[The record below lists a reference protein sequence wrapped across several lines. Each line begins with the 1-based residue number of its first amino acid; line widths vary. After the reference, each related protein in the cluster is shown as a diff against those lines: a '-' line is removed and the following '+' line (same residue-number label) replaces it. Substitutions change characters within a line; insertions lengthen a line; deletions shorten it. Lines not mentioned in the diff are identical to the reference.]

1 MKTKEEIE
9 QLANDDIYSSDDMAF
24 SGYIRGYTQCQEDNK
39 NNLFIAKYLIA
50 SKLKIYLKELTDEGI
65 IHPDVRDNIIS
76 YF

>member
-24 SGYIRGYTQCQEDNK
+24 SGYIRGYTQYQEDNK
-39 NNLFIAKYLIA
+39 NNLI
-50 SKLKIYLKELTDEGI
+50 KLKIYLKELTDEGI

>member
-9 QLANDDIYSSDDMAF
+9 QLANDDIYSSDDIAF

-39 NNLFIAKYLIA
+39 NNLI
-50 SKLKIYLKELTDEGI
+50 KLKIYLKELTDEGI